1 MNLLTP
7 EPGLL
12 FWMLFCFGIVF
23 FVLAKF
29 GFPLI
34 VGMVEK
40 RKAFIDESLENAK
53 QANFQLEHLKA
64 EGEQILSE
72 ARAQQAVIL
81 KEANE
86 MRTRM
91 VNDAKESANEE
102 AAKIM
107 EEAKASIQKEK
118 EMAMR
123 DVRNQIASLSLEIA
137 ERVLRKN
144 LKDNSAQTELVDNL
158 IKEIQRN

>member
-12 FWMLFCFGIVF
+12 FWMLLCFGAVF

-64 EGEQILSE
+64 EGERILSE

-86 MRTRM
+86 MRNKI
-91 VNDAKESANEE
+91 VNDAKESASVE
-102 AAKIM
+102 ASKIM
-107 EEAKASIQKEK
+107 EEAKAGIQKEK
-118 EMAMR
+118 ELAMR
-123 DVRNQIASLSLEIA
+123 EVKNQIASLSIEIA
-137 ERVLRKN
+137 ERVLRKS
-144 LKDNSAQTELVDNL
+144 LGDKIAQTELVDNL
-158 IKEIQRN
+158 IKEIQQN

>member
-12 FWMLFCFGIVF
+12 FWMLLCFGAVF

-64 EGEQILSE
+64 EGERILSE

-86 MRTRM
+86 MRNKI
-91 VNDAKESANEE
+91 VNDAKESASVE
-102 AAKIM
+102 ASKIM
-107 EEAKASIQKEK
+107 EEAKAGIQKEK
-118 EMAMR
+118 ELAMR
-123 DVRNQIASLSLEIA
+123 EVKNQIASLSIEIA

-144 LKDNSAQTELVDNL
+144 LNDKIAQTELVDNL
-158 IKEIQRN
+158 IKEIQQN

>member
-12 FWMLFCFGIVF
+12 FWMLLCFGIVF

-64 EGEQILSE
+64 EGEHILSE

-86 MRTRM
+86 MRTRI

-144 LKDNSAQTELVDNL
+144 LEDKPAQTELVDNL
-158 IKEIQRN
+158 IKEIQQN